1 MNVAEFEDLL
11 DRLGDEIAG
20 WPALQREA
28 ADLLLSS
35 SAPARQLLDEARQL
49 RRALSA
55 PAIPAPAGLTGRIMA
70 AVRAPEPAVADAEA
84 TASQPPPRDPRPR

>member
-1 MNVAEFEDLL
+1 MNVAEFENLL

-20 WPALQREA
+20 WPASQREA

-35 SAPARQLLDEARQL
+35 SAPARRLLDEARQL

-55 PAIPAPAGLTGRIMA
+55 PAIATPAGLTGRIMA
-70 AVRAPEPAVADAEA
+70 AVRAPEPALADPEA
-84 TASQPPPRDPRPR
+84 RAPQPPPRDPQPR